1 MNEVGWFDFETR
13 IRDLVMNMI
22 DPIGKRGLDDR
33 DKLVKLRTEVEH
45 VKRKNDD
52 IEFAISKMEV
62 KIFTIEDLYK
72 KINRIVKYS
81 SLNNDVG
88 I

>member
-1 MNEVGWFDFETR
+1 MDGVGWFDFETR

-22 DPIGKRGLDDR
+22 DPIGKRGLEDR

-45 VKRKNDD
+45 MKRKNDD
-52 IEFAISKMEV
+52 NEFAISKMEV